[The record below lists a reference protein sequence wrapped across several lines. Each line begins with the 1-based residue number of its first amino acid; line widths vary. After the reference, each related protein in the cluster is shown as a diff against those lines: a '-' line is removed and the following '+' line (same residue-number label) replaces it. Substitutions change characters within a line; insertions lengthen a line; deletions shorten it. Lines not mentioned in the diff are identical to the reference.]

1 MAKKMQI
8 SDDLV
13 NKHKSSVIF
22 WRFSRKKA
30 RVGTFRRDGRVTA
43 SIDIIFDL
51 ILLKKVISLKNAYI
65 NESNCLW
72 TLKIYTVCQFR
83 IEGSHTVM
91 EISLNL
97 MGFTD
102 FFYKEMLNNLIS
114 FSSSH
119 TFSFNV
125 LLKASTVWAK
135 KL

>member
-1 MAKKMQI
+1 MQI

-13 NKHKSSVIF
+13 NKHKYSLIF
-22 WRFSRKKA
+22 WRFSREKF
-30 RVGTFRRDGRVTA
+30 RIGTFRRDGRVTA
-43 SIDIIFDL
+43 SIDIIFGL
-51 ILLKKVISLKNAYI
+51 ILLRKVVFLKNTYI
-65 NESNCLW
+65 NESNCL
-72 TLKIYTVCQFR
+72 TLEIYTVCLFR
-83 IEGSHTVM
+83 IEVSHTVM

>member
-13 NKHKSSVIF
+13 NKHKYSVIF
-22 WRFSRKKA
+22 WRFSRKKF
-30 RVGTFRRDGRVTA
+30 RVGTFRRDGRVTT
-43 SIDIIFDL
+43 SIDIIFGL
-51 ILLKKVISLKNAYI
+51 ILLRKVVFLKNTYI
-65 NESNCLW
+65 NESNCL
-72 TLKIYTVCQFR
+72 TLEIYTVCLFR
-83 IEGSHTVM
+83 IEVSHTVM